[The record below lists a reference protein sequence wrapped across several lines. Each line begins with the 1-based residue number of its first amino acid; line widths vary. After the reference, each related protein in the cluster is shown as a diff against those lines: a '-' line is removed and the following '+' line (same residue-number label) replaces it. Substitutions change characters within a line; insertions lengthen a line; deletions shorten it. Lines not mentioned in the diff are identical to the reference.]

1 MNNYLLI
8 SHRWKTLGWILTIPA
23 LAAGIYCMI
32 AEVSMDSYLQV
43 KLPEGME
50 RFFWID
56 RGPFNSESEPV
67 TLGLLD
73 ELISISLLTGLL
85 LLAFSKEKVEDEWIQ
100 RVRLDSLQW
109 AVLIN
114 SVLLIAFSLFAHGF
128 SFLNVMVYNMF
139 TPLLIFVARFYFIL
153 RIKPS
158 FSNN

>member
-1 MNNYLLI
+1 MNHYLLI

-23 LAAGIYCMI
+23 LSAGLYCMI
-32 AEVSMDSYLQV
+32 AEVSMDSYLRV
-43 KLPEGME
+43 MLPEGLE

-56 RGPFNSESEPV
+56 RGPFKSENEPV
-67 TLGLLD
+67 SLGLLD
-73 ELISISLLTGLL
+73 ELISISLLAGLL

-114 SVLLIAFSLFAHGF
+114 SILLIAFMVFAHGF
-128 SFLNVMVYNMF
+128 SFFNVLVYNMF

-158 FSNN
+158 FSNH